1 MQTAWY
7 HLQTG
12 HGKQGDDDKEAQILA
27 NKLSAYQQLRQIS
40 GLTREQTV
48 RLLRFIRYYTRFY
61 STQNIGKFDTVV
73 LQDKENQKSMG
84 ILEAER
90 EQYAA
95 VAVEANKKSTIIN
108 LLRETQ
114 LTVEAIA
121 SALDLEVAYVESIKA
136 ELAAGSFK

>member
-1 MQTAWY
+1 M
-7 HLQTG
+7 
-12 HGKQGDDDKEAQILA
+12 
-27 NKLSAYQQLRQIS
+27 
-40 GLTREQTV
+40 
-48 RLLRFIRYYTRFY
+48 
-61 STQNIGKFDTVV
+61 NIGKFDTVV